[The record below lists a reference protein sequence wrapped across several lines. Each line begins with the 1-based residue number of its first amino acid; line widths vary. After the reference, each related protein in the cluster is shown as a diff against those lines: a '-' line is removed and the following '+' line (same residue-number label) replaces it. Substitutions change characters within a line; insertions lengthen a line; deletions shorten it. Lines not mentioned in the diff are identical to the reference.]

1 MSSPKRAAFFQ
12 VFSRLFRRA
21 VNTVG
26 IMKKPR
32 VIAASAALLFT
43 IFALGG
49 LVAWAVADAYFI
61 SHQPHFKLVLA
72 ASIGLLLLAAYWG
85 IFAAIGYARFSTRN
99 TRAFLIAS
107 ILIGVP
113 ACFFIATFWF

>member
-1 MSSPKRAAFFQ
+1 MKKTRMIAAF
-12 VFSRLFRRA
+12 
-21 VNTVG
+21 
-26 IMKKPR
+26 
-32 VIAASAALLFT
+32 AALIFI

-49 LVAWAVADAYFI
+49 LAAWGVADAYFI
-61 SHQPHFKLVLA
+61 SRQPHFGLALA
-72 ASIGLLLLAAYWG
+72 AGIGLLLLAAYWG

-99 TRAFLIAS
+99 TRVFLIVS